1 MGVTKRFFLF
11 ILVVGFA
18 PLAMRAAETKEE
30 LTEKLWPRDRVLGA
44 LEEITKLKVNGM
56 MTESHYRRKKKMLE
70 ARLAGVFNPTM
81 LSATNPPLNFI
92 QNAGFE
98 DINKNS
104 QPNRS
109 RWLWWGGWSW
119 GGDYENRWEDR
130 PQYVRSGKYSAR
142 IKCLGKKGRIGISTP
157 KLPVVPGATEYEFSI
172 WAKGQGDNELFLNFE
187 SGARGSLRGRIGPK
201 WERVSLKGTMQPGA
215 DGYTVYVYVTGE
227 GVIWLDDAKLTPI
240 GGKLDD

>member
-1 MGVTKRFFLF
+1 MGATKRFFLF
-11 ILVVGFA
+11 ILMVGFT

-70 ARLAGVFNPTM
+70 ARLAGVFSPTM

-187 SGARGSLRGRIGPK
+187 SGARGSLRGRIGPRWK
-201 WERVSLKGTMQPGA
+201 HVSLKGTLQPGA
-215 DGYTVYVYVTGE
+215 DGYTVYVYVIGE

-240 GGKLDD
+240 GGILDD